1 MQNNDIK
8 KILELVKE
16 KNQSGFDLLYQHYFR
31 FLFSIAYS
39 VLNSEEDSYDVIQS
53 VMLRF
58 YQLDQNLFPS
68 DHELSWLK
76 TVVKNEALMHL
87 RREKSTVPL
96 EETADFPALDQRI
109 EDFVDMDAFH
119 KLITPLDER
128 QKKVVSMKILGD
140 MTHKEIA
147 QILSV
152 PIGTV
157 QWIYATSIKK
167 LRRSLTALTSLVII
181 FGGGFGYQ
189 LVQYFQTPAEV
200 PGDIGIN
207 SIPAVEPT
215 ISPWLIL
222 FLVLFL
228 SAASACILFLK
239 FSDRIPTKRLAPR
252 IRLDEP
258 QNGGDTKED
267 LR

>member
-1 MQNNDIK
+1 MQSNDIK

-16 KNQSGFDLLYQHYFR
+16 KAPCGFDLLYQHYFR

-53 VMLRF
+53 GMLRL

-68 DHELSWLK
+68 DHELSWLR
-76 TVVKNEALMHL
+76 TVAKNEALMHL

-96 EETADFPALDQRI
+96 EETADFPVLDQRI

-119 KLITPLDER
+119 RLTAPLNER

-147 QILSV
+147 QMLSV

-167 LRRSLTALTSLVII
+167 LRRSLTALTSLVLIS
-181 FGGGFGYQ
+181 GGGLGYQ
-189 LVQYFQTPAEV
+189 LVQYLPAPSEV
-200 PGDIGIN
+200 PGDVGIS
-207 SIPAVEPT
+207 SIPTVEPA

-228 SAASACILFLK
+228 AAVGACMFFLR
-239 FSDRIPTKRLAPR
+239 FSDRIPTKRLTSR
-252 IRLDEP
+252 I
-258 QNGGDTKED
+258 
-267 LR
+267 

>member
-1 MQNNDIK
+1 M
-8 KILELVKE
+8 KE
-16 KNQSGFDLLYQHYFR
+16 KDPSGFDLLYQHDFR

-39 VLNSEEDSYDVIQS
+39 VLNSEDDSYDVIQS
-53 VMLRF
+53 VMLRL

-87 RREKSTVPL
+87 RREKSTAPL
-96 EETADFPALDQRI
+96 DETAEFPVLDQRI
-109 EDFVDMDAFH
+109 EDFVGMDAFYQ
-119 KLITPLDER
+119 LTAPLNER

-147 QILSV
+147 QMLSV

-167 LRRSLTALTSLVII
+167 LRRSLTALASLVLI

-189 LVQYFQTPAEV
+189 LVQYFQAPAEV
-200 PGDIGIN
+200 PGDIGIS

-215 ISPWLIL
+215 ISPWLVL
-222 FLVLFL
+222 FFVLFL
-228 SAASACILFLK
+228 SAAAACILFLK
-239 FSDRIPTKRLAPR
+239 FSDRIPTKRLTSR
-252 IRLDEP
+252 I
-258 QNGGDTKED
+258 
-267 LR
+267 